1 MLREGVAVYDGDLDT
16 EAEALSVLVRE
27 AATEAATEGE
37 ALNEQD
43 LNSGLHERVTLTVG
57 GLLML
62 RETEGEG
69 LRDKEGLD
77 DCVCA
82 SRGNNASSAP
92 LKENISLN
100 TIGLFS

>member
-27 AATEAATEGE
+27 AATEGE

-43 LNSGLHERVTLTVG
+43 LNNGLHERVTLTVG

-82 SRGNNASSAP
+82 SRGKSASNAP
-92 LKENISLN
+92 LKENI
-100 TIGLFS
+100 